1 MLTAAGRVV
10 RDQVGADDHLCI
22 KQIAGDSAIGGTGE
36 ALRPTFGKE
45 LQPLIDAIGIASM
58 LTIKFFSLSSLISQP
73 LPALIS
79 NTGPGI
85 LSED

>member
-36 ALRPTFGKE
+36 ALRPTLRE
-45 LQPLIDAIGIASM
+45 ERLQPLIDAIGIASM
-58 LTIKFFSLSSLISQP
+58 LTIKFIFSLSSLISQP
-73 LPALIS
+73 S
-79 NTGPGI
+79 SSFDFKHWSWNFT
-85 LSED
+85 